1 MIERCICSEQLVWGE
16 SMAETVVRKAR
27 PKHLNLM
34 QIRLPL
40 PGYVSILHRVSGA
53 GLFLCLPVLIWLFG
67 LSLGSAEQLDCYRA
81 TMAFTVLGL
90 PVVKL
95 LLLGLF
101 WAFLHHF
108 CAGIRF
114 LLLDM
119 HIGIDLAPARA
130 SAWAVLAVSLGLT
143 LILGVLTW

>member
-1 MIERCICSEQLVWGE
+1 
-16 SMAETVVRKAR
+16 MAEATVRKVR

-40 PGYVSILHRVSGA
+40 PGFVSILHRVSGA
-53 GLFLCLPVLIWLFG
+53 GLFLCLPVLIALFG
-67 LSLGSAEQLDCYRA
+67 ASLGTPEQLECYRA

-95 LLLGLF
+95 LLLGLL
-101 WAFLHHF
+101 WAYLHHF

-119 HIGIDLAPARA
+119 HIGIELAPARA
-130 SAWAVLAVSLGLT
+130 SAVAVLLISLSLT
-143 LILGVLTW
+143 AFLGVLTW

>member
-1 MIERCICSEQLVWGE
+1 
-16 SMAETVVRKAR
+16 MAEVTATKAR

-34 QIRLPL
+34 QIRMPL
-40 PGYVSILHRVSGA
+40 PAYVSILHRVSGA
-53 GLFLCLPVLIWLFG
+53 GLFLFLGGLIWLLG
-67 LSLGSAEQLDCYRA
+67 ASLGTPEQYA
-81 TMAFTVLGL
+81 AFTAVMGCSLAGI

-95 LLLGLF
+95 ILLGLL

-119 HIGIDLAPARA
+119 HIGIELAPARA
-130 SAWAVLAVSLGLT
+130 SAVAVFAVSLVMT
-143 LILGVLTW
+143 LVLGGALW

>member
-1 MIERCICSEQLVWGE
+1 MIGMLQTRHLLGKGV
-16 SMAETVVRKAR
+16 SMAETATRKAR
-27 PKHLNLM
+27 PKHLDLS

-53 GLFLCLPVLIWLFG
+53 GLFLCLPLLIGLFG
-67 LSLGSAEQLDCYRA
+67 ASLGSPEQLECFRA
-81 TMAFTVLGL
+81 TMAFSILGL

-95 LLLGLF
+95 LLLGLL

-114 LLLDM
+114 LLLDI
-119 HIGIDLAPARA
+119 HVGIELPAARA
-130 SAWAVLAVSLGLT
+130 SAKVVLAVSLLLT
-143 LILGVLTW
+143 VVLGVLTW

>member
-1 MIERCICSEQLVWGE
+1 
-16 SMAETVVRKAR
+16 MAEATVKKER

-40 PGYVSILHRVSGA
+40 PGFVSILHRVSGV
-53 GLFLCLPVLIWLFG
+53 GLFLSLAGLIWLLG
-67 LSLGSAEQLDCYRA
+67 ASLGTPEQLECYRA
-81 TMAFTVLGL
+81 TMAFSVLGL

-95 LLLGLF
+95 FLLGLL
-101 WAFLHHF
+101 WAYLHHF

-119 HIGIDLAPARA
+119 HIGIELTPARA
-130 SAWAVLAVSLGLT
+130 SAVAVLLVSLSLT
-143 LILGVLTW
+143 ALLGVLTW

>member
-1 MIERCICSEQLVWGE
+1 
-16 SMAETVVRKAR
+16 MAEVTATKAR

-34 QIRLPL
+34 QIRMPL
-40 PGYVSILHRVSGA
+40 PAYVSILHRVSGA
-53 GLFLCLPVLIWLFG
+53 GLFIFLGGLIWLLG
-67 LSLGSAEQLDCYRA
+67 TSLGTPEEY
-81 TMAFTVLGL
+81 MAFTTVIGFSVVGI

-95 LLLGLF
+95 ILLGLL

-119 HIGIDLAPARA
+119 HVGVDLAPARA
-130 SAWAVLAVSLGLT
+130 SAVTVFAVSLVMT
-143 LILGVLTW
+143 VILGGALW